1 MATTSTGQPVTPPT
15 TMLRFDPFFLD
26 IQFELWLH
34 STKSKPTS
42 YQTTRSLR
50 DGQDLTHF
58 LILMGSNVRQS
69 CLIAALLVALFSGCT
84 TSHEKRIVY
93 HYEPTYGVASLK
105 FERALVAGGGG
116 LFAGNQAVLL
126 QNGDAFFSSILKAIR
141 GAKASVNI
149 ELFIFAKGKIAETF
163 VEALCAKARE
173 GVEVRVLVDSVGERL
188 GRLGEQM
195 KAGGVKFRIYKPVK
209 FRSISKTGDRTH
221 RKIITVDGRI
231 GFTGGLAIDD
241 RWTGNARNPEEWRD
255 TVVRLEGPVV
265 LQLQRLFLEN
275 WLYTTG
281 EFLDGEGQFP
291 AAQMAGDMKAQAV
304 GSSRTSQLSTAK
316 LHYYMPIQAAR
327 EYIWIENA
335 YFLPDVDFK
344 AALVAAASRGVDVRV
359 VVPGENTDLRAVRYA
374 GRRDYSEFLKA
385 GVKIYEFQPTM
396 LHSKIM
402 VVDGLWC
409 SVGSINFTSR
419 SMKSNAEANVAVY
432 DTRFGEQVRV
442 MMQEDMARCEQ
453 ITLERWTQRSLYQRL
468 KEGFF
473 SLYKNLF

>member
-1 MATTSTGQPVTPPT
+1 M
-15 TMLRFDPFFLD
+15 
-26 IQFELWLH
+26 
-34 STKSKPTS
+34 
-42 YQTTRSLR
+42 
-50 DGQDLTHF
+50 HF
-58 LILMGSNVRQS
+58 LIFVCSNIRWL
-69 CLIAALLVALFSGCT
+69 CLVAALLVPLLSGCAA
-84 TSHEKRIVY
+84 SHEKRIVY
-93 HYEPTYGVASLK
+93 RYEPTYGVENLS
-105 FERALVAGGGG
+105 FERALVGGGGG
-116 LFAGNQAVLL
+116 LFGGNQALLL
-126 QNGDAFFSSILKAIR
+126 QNGDAFFSSILEAIR

-149 ELFIFAKGKIAETF
+149 ELLIFSKGKIAETF

-188 GRLGEQM
+188 GPLGEQM

-209 FRSISKTGDRTH
+209 IRSISKTGDRTH
-221 RKIITVDGRI
+221 RKIITVDGRT

-241 RWTGNARNPEEWRD
+241 RWAGNARNRDEWRD

-291 AAQMAGDMKAQAV
+291 VAQMAGDMKAQAV
-304 GSSRTSQLSTAK
+304 GSSRTSQLSMAK

-327 EYIWIENA
+327 EYIWIQNA

-344 AALVAAASRGVDVRV
+344 AALVAAARRGVDVRV

-374 GRRDYSEFLKA
+374 GRHDYSEFLKA
-385 GVKIYEFQPTM
+385 GVKIYEFTPTM

-409 SVGSINFTSR
+409 SIGSINFTSR
-419 SMKSNAEANVAVY
+419 SMKSNAEANVAIY
-432 DTRFGEQVRV
+432 DNRFAKQVRV
-442 MMQEDMARCEQ
+442 MMEEDMARCER
-453 ITLERWTQRSLYQRL
+453 ITLEQWKQRSLYQRL
-468 KEGFF
+468 KEGYF